1 MTEEQPGAHVIF
13 PLEVDEEG
21 WPPVASER
29 LWAFDLGQGLYRID
43 NAPWFVRDLAV
54 GDVVQAEAPGPDQ
67 HPVFT
72 RLHSRSDH
80 LTIRIICF
88 RRGPLAGQLQ
98 PVVDRFTPLGVRAEG
113 AQQYGMVALDIGPD
127 VDLRAVRTELR
138 AGAADGS
145 WEWEEGR
152 ITDAW
157 LAAEAPE
164 VPDRARSGSAAE
176 QRSEQVDLHR

>member
-1 MTEEQPGAHVIF
+1 MVQEQPTAHVIF
-13 PLEVDEEG
+13 PLEVDEGG

-29 LWAFDLGQGLYRID
+29 LWAFDLGQGLYRIN

-54 GDVVQAEAPGPDQ
+54 GDVVRAEPPGPDQ

-72 RLHSRSDH
+72 GLHTRSDH

-98 PVVDRFTPLGVRAEG
+98 PVIDRFTPLGIWAEG
-113 AQQYGMVALDIGPD
+113 AGQYGMVALDIGPD
-127 VDLRAVRTELR
+127 VDLSAVRARLQS
-138 AGAADGS
+138 GVDDGS

-152 ITDAW
+152 INDAW
-157 LAAEAPE
+157 LATDTPKGKSSRQSAPGQSSA
-164 VPDRARSGSAAE
+164 VRA
-176 QRSEQVDLHR
+176 